1 VTATDQ
7 RALRPQ
13 QRTVTDTSQCHREA
27 AVGEDRQVKMM
38 RMRYA
43 GTCACGTT
51 IPAGARGGWD
61 KAARAVICLPCLDS
75 PTAEAT
81 APPALPGTAPWE
93 TVAAPRVLPAPA
105 LTQPPAALPPPAPG
119 PAPAE
124 AVEVG
129 IPGASLKKEYQRRSD
144 ARTARIRGK
153 HPKIGGLILALSDD
167 PASTTAFA
175 KGAIGEES
183 VARRL
188 EKYCGE
194 AVLFLHNRRLGAA
207 RRDGDIDHIA
217 IAASGVYIIDAK
229 RYKDAAIEVRRTGGL
244 FSPRVEK
251 LFVAGRDRTKLLD
264 GLDKQRAAVT
274 QALASYRGGPIPRIT
289 TVLCFVDAN
298 LPLFGT
304 LSIGAVPLLGP
315 RGTSKLLRQPGKR
328 RAAER
333 EALHRQL
340 AELLPPA

>member
-1 VTATDQ
+1 MDDEPKIKV
-7 RALRPQ
+7 
-13 QRTVTDTSQCHREA
+13 
-27 AVGEDRQVKMM
+27 M

-61 KAARAVICLPCLDS
+61 KAARAVVCLPCLDS
-75 PTAEAT
+75 PTAEVA
-81 APPALPGTAPWE
+81 APPTMPGVAPWE
-93 TVAAPRVLPAPA
+93 TAAVPRVFPAPA
-105 LTQPPAALPPPAPG
+105 LAQPPAALPPPVLRSL
-119 PAPAE
+119 PAE

-153 HPKIGGLILALSDD
+153 HSKIGGLILALSDD

-194 AVLFLHNRRLGAA
+194 AVLFLHNRRLGPG

-229 RYKDAAIEVRRTGGL
+229 RYKDAAIEVRSTGGL
-244 FSPRVEK
+244 LRPRVEK

-264 GLDKQRAAVT
+264 GLNKQHAAVEA
-274 QALASYRGGPIPRIT
+274 ALASYRGGPTPSVT

-315 RGTSKLLRQPGKR
+315 RGTSKLLRRPGGLD
-328 RAAER
+328 AAGR
-333 EALHRQL
+333 EALHRHL
-340 AELLPPA
+340 AMMLPPA

>member
-1 VTATDQ
+1 V
-7 RALRPQ
+7 
-13 QRTVTDTSQCHREA
+13 V
-27 AVGEDRQVKMM
+27 
-38 RMRYA
+38 
-43 GTCACGTT
+43 
-51 IPAGARGGWD
+51 
-61 KAARAVICLPCLDS
+61 
-75 PTAEAT
+75 
-81 APPALPGTAPWE
+81 
-93 TVAAPRVLPAPA
+93 
-105 LTQPPAALPPPAPG
+105 PPPVIEPPLAKS
-119 PAPAE
+119 
-124 AVEVG
+124 VEIG

-153 HPKIGGLILALSDD
+153 HPRLGGLILALSDD

-175 KGAIGEES
+175 KGASGEES

-194 AVLFLHNRRLGAA
+194 TVLFLHNRRLGAG

-244 FSPRVEK
+244 FSPKVEK

-264 GLDKQRAAVT
+264 DLDKQRAAIEA
-274 QALASYRGGPIPRIT
+274 ALASYRGGSMPHIT

-304 LSIGAVPLLGP
+304 LSIGVVPLLGA
-315 RGTSKLLRQPGKR
+315 RGTSKLLRRPGKR

-333 EALHRQL
+333 EALHRHL
-340 AELLPPA
+340 AGLLPPA